1 MCDRHYYNP
10 GWQSQN
16 HSAVRPCRSGMNSRP
31 SQPRKRFPT
40 AWRRT
45 ALTTELPVEHMKFRQ
60 IKLRAALA
68 ENRKP
73 LVSRSSRLR
82 RSFAAAAAVENPA
95 LRHFLP
101 GNRRP
106 ASADARQ
113 NPVQVQPDA
122 AIDHDPWGHARHLW
136 GYIGHYKLPV
146 TGSRPTIAVVTSP
159 QPKSS
164 GMNSPIPAIAL
175 GDRISMAISVHRASG
190 GSIWYVYA
198 LAE

>member
-31 SQPRKRFPT
+31 SQPRKHFPT

-113 NPVQVQPDA
+113 NSVQVQPDA
-122 AIDHDPWGHARHLW
+122 AIDHDPLG
-136 GYIGHYKLPV
+136 PC
-146 TGSRPTIAVVTSP
+146 PTSL
-159 QPKSS
+159 
-164 GMNSPIPAIAL
+164 GLYRAL
-175 GDRISMAISVHRASG
+175 QVAGDRVQADDCCSHFAAAEIFGHELAHPSNRARRPDIHGDLSSSSQWRLDLVRLRTG
-190 GSIWYVYA
+190 
-198 LAE
+198 